1 MPAAYSHAH
10 FIKAQKQIFLK
21 ETSHPEAKA
30 AFYPDFAHED
40 NLYANSLSNKS
51 FVFPLLGSTCG
62 TLIIV
67 L

>member
-21 ETSHPEAKA
+21 ETLHPEAKA
-30 AFYPDFAHED
+30 AFYPNFAHED
-40 NLYANSLSNKS
+40 DLYANSESSKS
-51 FVFPLLGSTCG
+51 FAFPLLGFTCG
-62 TLIIV
+62 TSIIV